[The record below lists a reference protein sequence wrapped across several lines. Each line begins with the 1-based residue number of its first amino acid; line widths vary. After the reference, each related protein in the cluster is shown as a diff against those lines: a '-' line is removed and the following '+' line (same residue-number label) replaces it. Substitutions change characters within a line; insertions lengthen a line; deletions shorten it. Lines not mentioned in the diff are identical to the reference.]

1 MTLDFPAGRR
11 LSQLLPPRSE
21 IPFNNGKRSMSS
33 RLSAGQMSFRR
44 LSNSKKSGPVSSGR
58 SLLAGTL
65 RARFGHEYSQSN
77 DDSGSAPLITKLDKY
92 STDELKEYRQV
103 FNMFDTD
110 RSGAIGLDE
119 LENAIANLGMD
130 PKQVDLESV
139 IKEADKRG
147 NHQIDFDEFCEV
159 MKTMSEKSKS
169 WNEVIRECFA
179 VFDRSESG
187 LISRKDFEF
196 ILKEMGGIENPLLI
210 DELFT
215 EFDVDSD
222 GFIDF
227 DEFGFLVKN
236 YLTDDDVF

>member
-1 MTLDFPAGRR
+1 MKAMPSTGRR
-11 LSQLLPPRSE
+11 LYLPGQGPR
-21 IPFNNGKRSMSS
+21 NSS
-33 RLSAGQMSFRR
+33 G
-44 LSNSKKSGPVSSGR
+44 SNSINAI
-58 SLLAGTL
+58 LQ
-65 RARFGHEYSQSN
+65 ARFGHEGSQSG
-77 DDSGSAPLITKLDKY
+77 DEGSAGAPLITRLDKY
-92 STDELKEYRQV
+92 SANELKEYRQV
-103 FNMFDTD
+103 FNMFDAD

-130 PKQVDLESV
+130 PKTVDLESV

-159 MKTMSEKSKS
+159 MHTMSQKNKS
-169 WNEVIRECFA
+169 WNEVIKECFS
-179 VFDRSESG
+179 VFDRNESG

-196 ILKEMGGIENPLLI
+196 ILREMGGIDNSSLI
-210 DELFT
+210 DELFA

-227 DEFGFLVKN
+227 DEFSFLVKN